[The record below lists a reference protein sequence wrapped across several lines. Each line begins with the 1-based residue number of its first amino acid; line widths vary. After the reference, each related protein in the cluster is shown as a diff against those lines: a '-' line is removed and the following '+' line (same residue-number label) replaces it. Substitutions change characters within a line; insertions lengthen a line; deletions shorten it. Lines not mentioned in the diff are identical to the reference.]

1 MKNWLSAGML
11 FLALQGALTAGAQ
24 TAQQPPATAP
34 AAAQAAPSADDIV
47 ARHIDAIGGKAAI
60 SQVKSI
66 TMETTMQMMGNDAP
80 GTTTILDG
88 VGMEQETNFNGTT
101 IVQCYNDKGGW
112 QVNPMA
118 GATDPAPMPDD
129 QYKSG
134 RDGIYVGGGLYD
146 YAAKGSKIELASSSD
161 DGYKILLTDK
171 DGVVTT
177 FTIDPKTYLIKTG
190 TRKGQ
195 MQGQDVAITV
205 NYSDYRKTETGYLM
219 PYKLDL
225 DFGGQFQMSIA
236 VKNIELNKTI
246 DPAIFAMPTKPAAP
260 PAAQ

>member
-1 MKNWLSAGML
+1 MKHWLQVGMF
-11 FLALQGALTAGAQ
+11 FLALPGALIAGAQ
-24 TAQQPPATAP
+24 TAQQPPAAAP
-34 AAAQAAPSADDIV
+34 AAAQPAPSADDIV
-47 ARHIDAIGGKAAI
+47 ARHIDAVGGKAVI
-60 SQVKSI
+60 GQIKSI
-66 TMETTMQMMGNDAP
+66 TMETTMQVMGNDAP

-88 VGMEQETNFNGTT
+88 VGIKQETNFNGTT

-118 GATDPAPMPDD
+118 GATDPTPMADE

-171 DGVVTT
+171 DGVATT
-177 FTIDPKTYLIKTG
+177 FTIDPKTYMIKSG

-195 MQGQDVAITV
+195 MQGQDVMITIS
-205 NYSDYRKTETGYLM
+205 YSDYRKTETGYLM
-219 PYKLDL
+219 PYRMDM
-225 DFGGQFQMSIA
+225 DFGGQFQLSIA
-236 VKNIELNKTI
+236 VKNIELNKTV
-246 DPAIFAMPTKPAAP
+246 DPAIFTMPTKPAAP
-260 PAAQ
+260 PAQ